1 MIRKTVKYF
10 FLTLV
15 TLLVGYTQLFAGAN
29 DCNSLSTLNSQNSSR
44 EVLVEN
50 ELINNLFFYDYIH
63 NVGDIEAHKIH
74 GIDVEIEEDEISSS
88 KKTLDSVSF
97 FHKFL
102 CSTKQKILLSEQ
114 KGKLF
119 LGEVTSHISIKKL
132 FIIFRVFRI

>member
-29 DCNSLSTLNSQNSSR
+29 DCKSLSTFDSQNNSQ

-88 KKTLDSVSF
+88 KKTSDSVSF
-97 FHKFL
+97 FRKFL
-102 CSTKQKILLSEQ
+102 CSSKQKILLSEQ

-119 LGEVTSHISIKKL
+119 LGEVTSHIAIKKL
-132 FIIFRVFRI
+132 FIVFRVFRI